1 MILAIGHS
9 ARDTF
14 EELHRLGL
22 PMEAK
27 AFSVGARI
35 EHPAALIDR
44 PSMAASP
51 GTQPWGGGL
60 QALLP
65 PGSRTGVYTFAC
77 ALAGTSPGAASEEGA
92 WSPTA

>member
-14 EELHRLGL
+14 QELHRLGL

-35 EHPAALIDR
+35 EHPASLIDR
-44 PSMAASP
+44 AQYGDFAGHPALARRTTSSPATWKTAGGCTPS
-51 GTQPWGGGL
+51 
-60 QALLP
+60 
-65 PGSRTGVYTFAC
+65 AC
-77 ALAGTSPGAASEEGA
+77 APAAQSPAPPLKHAI
-92 WSPTA
+92 